1 MGGDEEGGKTA
12 LVVRLCAKME
22 LLPVGE
28 PPSAHDRACLHA
40 CFVVA
45 PAKVQLQDGRDSKTG
60 GGHIALESQS
70 SYKARGASTRPG
82 ITFGTRNHNRRSP
95 ESTRPSMTSLPHPL
109 PREQTTRPSM
119 TSLPHPLPR
128 EQKANRI
135 FSFGCRIE
143 SEIFRSVLGLVYCQ
157 ITAFCRINL
166 FSFGSLAS
174 VIASLAGFRVLGFVE
189 ASGESKHGAWMC
201 YTVGVHCA
209 RPKPR

>member
-109 PREQTTRPSM
+109 PREQ
-119 TSLPHPLPR
+119 
-128 EQKANRI
+128 KANQI
-135 FSFGCRIE
+135 FSFGRVEMMTRI
-143 SEIFRSVLGLVYCQ
+143 R
-157 ITAFCRINL
+157 N
-166 FSFGSLAS
+166 FSFGLGSCLLSNHSLLS
-174 VIASLAGFRVLGFVE
+174 N
-189 ASGESKHGAWMC
+189 
-201 YTVGVHCA
+201 
-209 RPKPR
+209 